1 MLCTMCVYIF
11 TVVVLHSSWKGFDV
25 YRIPF
30 IYLFLWITHTT
41 WISKTEL
48 KYLSN
53 PLVASMKENLIWI
66 ILREAS
72 LFLKRVRFLSLFIF
86 ISLQESSLLRELT
99 RGLYGMPVLSIQA
112 YIMRPKWGSKSLWPL
127 QHIGEN
133 LGRCLKIFLKSCY
146 PETNS

>member
-1 MLCTMCVYIF
+1 MLGTMCLHIF

-41 WISKTEL
+41 WISKFEL
-48 KYLSN
+48 KYLRN

-72 LFLKRVRFLSLFIF
+72 LFLKRVRFLSFFLF
-86 ISLQESSLLRELT
+86 ISLQESSLSYVNWL
-99 RGLYGMPVLSIQA
+99 GLYGMPVLSIEA

-133 LGRCLKIFLKSCY
+133 LGRCLKTSMKSCY

>member
-25 YRIPF
+25 CRIPF

-41 WISKTEL
+41 WISKFEL
-48 KYLSN
+48 KYLRN

-72 LFLKRVRFLSLFIF
+72 LFPKRVRFLSVFIF
-86 ISLQESSLLRELT
+86 ISKSPLSYVNWL
-99 RGLYGMPVLSIQA
+99 GLYGMPVLSIQA

-133 LGRCLKIFLKSCY
+133 LGRCLKIFLKSCF
-146 PETNS
+146 PETNC